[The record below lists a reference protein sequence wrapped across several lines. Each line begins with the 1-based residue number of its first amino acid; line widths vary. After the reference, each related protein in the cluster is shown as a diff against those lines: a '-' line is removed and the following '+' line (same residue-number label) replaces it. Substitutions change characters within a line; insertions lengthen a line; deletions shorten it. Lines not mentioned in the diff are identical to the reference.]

1 MYNCHADK
9 GFIHNPLS
17 TWQLYIFHC
26 TQNIIHCTLYMAIIH
41 YTFYIIH
48 HIPLSS
54 TIFQSSIL
62 PFSLSKF
69 TPTFVIGK
77 FDKEKRLR

>member
-1 MYNCHADK
+1 MRIRGSYTIPYLHGNYTY
-9 GFIHNPLS
+9 FIVHYS
-17 TWQLYIFHC
+17 LYIAHY
-26 TQNIIHCTLYMAIIH
+26 TLYIIH
-41 YTFYIIH
+41 Y
-48 HIPLSS
+48 IPLSS
-54 TIFQSSIL
+54 TISQSSIF

>member
-1 MYNCHADK
+1 MRIRGSNTIPYLHGNYTY
-9 GFIHNPLS
+9 FIVHRI
-17 TWQLYIFHC
+17 LYIAHY
-26 TQNIIHCTLYMAIIH
+26 TLHIIHCTLYIAH
-41 YTFYIIH
+41 Y
-48 HIPLSS
+48 IPLSS

>member
-1 MYNCHADK
+1 MRIRGSCTIPYLHGNYTY
-9 GFIHNPLS
+9 FIVHRTLYIVHY
-17 TWQLYIFHC
+17 TWQLYIV
-26 TQNIIHCTLYMAIIH
+26 H

-54 TIFQSSIL
+54 TISQSSIF